1 MVRDSSRRELL
12 AASPVVTGVAVVFTV
27 AVLAAAVFAAPAGAQ
42 TIHIPADHP
51 TLQSAI
57 AAVVDGGTIE
67 IAGGTYLAPAGG
79 TLISDVNKRF
89 TVRAAAGANVVLSG
103 GGTRPIVVYR
113 TVNVALRGGVV
124 FEGITFRDGR
134 STTDAIGGAI
144 TMRDGEASFIDC
156 VFEDNTTAV
165 PSTGGGAVF
174 AARNSELHVRGT
186 RFENNVANNAG
197 GAIWLSVDSVAYVHD
212 SVFLSN
218 RTNPPGHRNT
228 SAGGAISVVDSTL
241 RLTNSRFVDNQSGF
255 AGGAV
260 YAIGTWQTPVTTP
273 SADVTIA
280 NCTFI
285 ENFNLPDESVTPP
298 TATEGGAVHAEN
310 QTTIRIHSSRFEKN
324 RSENGGGV
332 NLYRAIVT
340 IDDSVLRGNQ
350 ATGTGNRGI
359 GGGISIISNDTPL
372 DVGVNRRT
380 ANLTVRNTFIQG
392 RFDGVGEVGQKG
404 GCLSTIGDGNRQY
417 GLGGVPATPNAPL
430 HRAFTLLQNVIFDDC
445 DVAVAGG
452 AIHAYLTDMTIEDSL
467 LQRGDTSGA
476 GSSGGGL
483 WVVFETDATVTNT
496 TFARN
501 SANTF
506 GGALYVQGATI
517 DVDSCQFFDNEVS
530 PGVSEGLFQ
539 SHGAD
544 MHSGVLLSPAVGATG
559 TIANSAFSSSIGL
572 PISEGDQHNGPINDI
587 RYNGNTFFNNTFG
600 GDIFRNGLAGAA
612 TAAELDSLVVT
623 RTGAANT
630 DKSQVNSITAGSAPV
645 MGALL
650 AAPLAIINLVA
661 ADDLASS
668 TESFLGYA
676 WSGASATLDGGAIGG
691 GAAAFQS
698 TGVGTHTLT
707 VGGTEDFLA
716 TVNTGAVPNADF
728 QASPVSIDLGEVST
742 LSWSILAGSFLHQS
756 VDRSVILSGNS
767 AGSTAVM
774 PAGTS
779 TYRMFMVTRQG
790 GVSTDATVFV
800 GENPELIFTD
810 GFESGNTSE
819 WTASVP

>member
-1 MVRDSSRRELL
+1 VVRNSSKRELL
-12 AASPVVTGVAVVFTV
+12 AASPVLAGVAVVFIA
-27 AVLAAAVFAAPAGAQ
+27 AVLATPVAAQ

-67 IAGGTYLAPAGG
+67 IAGGAYLAPAAG
-79 TLISDVNKRF
+79 TQISDVNKRF

-113 TVNVALRGGVV
+113 TVNVARRGGVV

-134 STTDAIGGAI
+134 STADAIGGAM
-144 TMRDGEASFIDC
+144 TLRDAEASFIDC

-165 PSTGGGAVF
+165 PSTGGGAIF
-174 AARNSELHVRGT
+174 AARNTELHIRGT

-197 GAIWLSVDSVAYVHD
+197 GAIWLSADSIAYVHD

-241 RLTNSRFVDNQSGF
+241 RLTNSRFFDNQSGF

-260 YAIGTWQTPVTTP
+260 YAIGNWVTPVTTP

-280 NCTFI
+280 NCTFL
-285 ENFNLPDESVTPP
+285 ENFNQPAAGVVPP

-310 QTTIRIHSSRFEKN
+310 QTTIRIYNSRFDKN
-324 RSENGGGV
+324 KSENGGGV

-350 ATGTGNRGI
+350 ANGTGNRGI
-359 GGGISIISNDTPL
+359 GGGISIISNDTQA
-372 DVGVNRRT
+372 DMGVNRRP
-380 ANLTVRNTFIQG
+380 ASLTVRNTFIQG
-392 RFDGVGEVGQKG
+392 RFDGVGEVGRKG
-404 GCLSTIGDGNRQY
+404 GCVSAIGDSNRHF
-417 GLGGVPATPNAPL
+417 GGGGISATPNAQL
-430 HRAFTLLQNVIFDDC
+430 HRAFALLQNVIFDDC
-445 DVAVAGG
+445 DVAVGGG
-452 AIHAYLTDMTIEDSL
+452 AVHVNLTDLTLEDCL
-467 LQRGDTSGA
+467 LQRSDTSGT

-483 WVVFETDATVTNT
+483 RVVFEADAKVTNT

-501 SANTF
+501 SAASF

-539 SHGAD
+539 SNGAD
-544 MHSGVLLSPAVGATG
+544 MHSGVLLSPAIGATG
-559 TIANSAFSSSIGL
+559 TIANSVFSNSVGL
-572 PISEGDQHNGPINDI
+572 AISEGDRNDGPINDI
-587 RYNGNTFFNNTFG
+587 RYNGNTFFNNTFA
-600 GDIFRNGLAGAA
+600 GDIYRNGLAGPA
-612 TAAELDSLVVT
+612 TASELDGLVVT

-630 DKSQVNSITAGSAPV
+630 AKSQVDSTTAGSAPV

-650 AAPLAIINLVA
+650 AAPLAIINSVA
-661 ADDLASS
+661 ADDLATS
-668 TESFLGYA
+668 TESFLGFA
-676 WSGASATLDGGAIGG
+676 WSGASATLDGGGVG
-691 GAAAFQS
+691 GAAASTQS
-698 TGVGTHTLT
+698 TGVGTHTLS
-707 VGGTEDFLA
+707 VGGTEDYLA
-716 TVNTGAVPNADF
+716 TVSTGVVANATF
-728 QASPVSIDLGEVST
+728 QASPMSIAVGEVST
-742 LSWSILAGSFLHQS
+742 LSWSILAGNFLHQS

-767 AGSTAVM
+767 AGSRAVT
-774 PAGTS
+774 PGGTS

-790 GVSTDATVFV
+790 GVSKDATVFV
-800 GENPELIFTD
+800 GENPELIFSD
-810 GFESGNTSE
+810 GFEGGNTSQ
-819 WTASVP
+819 WTLTVP